1 MNRDGVKRALMMKFG
16 LLLFVLAL
24 CGLPGYGTTSQHPT
38 PPAAPQP
45 AAAMESKATAGQR
58 PAGAAQL
65 EAHYVLT
72 PEKRAKA
79 IAYSRAQ
86 YLLYFAG
93 IALSLAI
100 YGFFWRMGFAVVL
113 REWVRRVSARRF
125 VQCVLFAPLF
135 LAAVRILEFP
145 LDYYWGFTLE
155 HRYDLSTQRF
165 WSWMA
170 DWVKGLGLTAVTGI
184 ILVWVFYW
192 LVRRSPRG
200 WWLYFWLAS
209 IPITLVFILI
219 EPYVVEPLFYR
230 FTPLEKTQPAL
241 TDRIEKMLGHAGL
254 TIPRSRIY
262 EMNASAKTRLV
273 NAYVSGLGSS
283 KRVVVWD
290 TTLEK
295 LNSDETLLVLGH
307 EAGHYALHHI
317 PKEFALDET
326 LFLVLFYVG
335 FVVLNGIDAR
345 RNATTCHSKP
355 FTVIPSE
362 ARNLALISRKSEE
375 ARVKKFLTPRLSTL
389 DFSTGVEG
397 VGDLASLPIVLLV
410 LTVLVFVAS
419 PALNGISR
427 HYEHQADQF
436 GLEVAYGIV
445 ADPNT
450 ADVQSFQILGEEDLE
465 DPDPS
470 PFVRF
475 WLYTHPPLEERI
487 RFAASYR
494 PWAEGKPLEFVP
506 TIRD

>member
-1 MNRDGVKRALMMKFG
+1 MMKFG
-16 LLLFVLAL
+16 LLLIALGL
-24 CGLPGYGTTSQHPT
+24 CGLPGYGAVSQHPT

-45 AAAMESKATAGQR
+45 AAAMESKATAGQQ
-58 PAGAAQL
+58 PAGAAQA

-86 YLLYFAG
+86 YLLYFAD

-100 YGFFWRMGFAVVL
+100 YGFFWRIGLAVVL

-135 LAAVRILEFP
+135 LAAVRVLEFP
-145 LDYYWGFTLE
+145 LDCYWGFTLE
-155 HRYDLSTQRF
+155 HRYGLSRQGF
-165 WSWMA
+165 GSWMA
-170 DWVKGLGLTAVTGI
+170 DWAKGLGLTAVAGI

-192 LVRRSPRG
+192 LVRRSPRR

-209 IPITLVFILI
+209 IPITLAFILI

-230 FTPLEKTQPAL
+230 FTLLEKTQPAL
-241 TDRIEKMLGHAGL
+241 TDRIEKMLGHTGL

-290 TTLEK
+290 TTLQK
-295 LNSDETLLVLGH
+295 LNSDQTLLVLGH
-307 EAGHYALHHI
+307 EAGHYVLHHI

-335 FVVLNGIDAR
+335 FVVLNRIVGR
-345 RNATTCHSKP
+345 VGVR
-355 FTVIPSE
+355 TV
-362 ARNLALISRKSEE
+362 
-375 ARVKKFLTPRLSTL
+375 
-389 DFSTGVEG
+389 VEG

-419 PALNGISR
+419 PAINGISR

-450 ADVQSFQILGEEDLE
+450 ADVQSFQTLGEEDLE
-465 DPDPS
+465 DPDPN

-506 TIRD
+506 TPRE